1 MLVSVIVPIYNRE
14 RELEKCIMSI
24 LNQTYRELE
33 IILVDDGST
42 DSSLEICQKYAAMDK
57 RVKVIHKENG
67 GLISAR
73 KAGLLAAGGKYIA
86 HIDGDDWVEEAYIEE
101 LVKATDFG
109 TIDVAIAGFV
119 SEETGSVRKV
129 PNACPC
135 GLYLQKEIKE
145 LIYPILM
152 ENVRGGGNQ
161 IYPSQCSKLFRRELA
176 LEKQMPIDDKCSA
189 DEDTLC
195 VYPIILCARSIRIID
210 SCQYHYVRRMD
221 SVSTYATGAA
231 AYFDTVKYMYEY
243 LKQEFLQYKE
253 KTLLMLQLEKLVS
266 ARITVGMKRYY
277 ALLINQYIFPY
288 GLVEQGSK
296 VVLYGAGAVG
306 KCFYRQLRKDK
317 YCETVLWVD
326 KNDKTDEIGYAEIKR
341 PERMLEESFDYVVIC
356 LQNRETAQ
364 SVMCDLKVMGIAQEK
379 IIWREDYKADM
390 DIRFDS
396 M

>member
-152 ENVRGGGNQ
+152 ENVRGGVIKFIPVNGVN
-161 IYPSQCSKLFRRELA
+161 CSGVSLRWKS
-176 LEKQMPIDDKCSA
+176 KC
-189 DEDTLC
+189 
-195 VYPIILCARSIRIID
+195 R
-210 SCQYHYVRRMD
+210 
-221 SVSTYATGAA
+221 
-231 AYFDTVKYMYEY
+231 
-243 LKQEFLQYKE
+243 
-253 KTLLMLQLEKLVS
+253 
-266 ARITVGMKRYY
+266 
-277 ALLINQYIFPY
+277 
-288 GLVEQGSK
+288 
-296 VVLYGAGAVG
+296 
-306 KCFYRQLRKDK
+306 
-317 YCETVLWVD
+317 
-326 KNDKTDEIGYAEIKR
+326 
-341 PERMLEESFDYVVIC
+341 
-356 LQNRETAQ
+356 
-364 SVMCDLKVMGIAQEK
+364 
-379 IIWREDYKADM
+379 
-390 DIRFDS
+390 
-396 M
+396 